1 MPAPQVFVTINTPP
15 GSVPTVNRTF
25 QVGGNMSFTLP
36 SGYSFVSTSKT
47 ATVQFGPGGSLVA
60 GQFAGSTLNWQ
71 CTGTVGPSSPWG
83 SFVTLSIRAAAT
95 FRFFHNLGEPDLVT
109 VDVNTTFVV
118 RLVPAIAPTI
128 NLNPFTS
135 PIVATQLP
143 LDFTFTGSAAG
154 PQGPIQLVQYKVEE
168 GQFANAVNL
177 TPVTQ
182 PWSRFQITLPLPP
195 TTPGHEHT
203 LTIRAIDTFGT
214 IGEIS
219 KTFAVEPQS
228 PIVVPPG
235 GKTTFSGAPTTSS
248 ITSWTRLEP
257 QCTDAD
263 IGTSSGARLF
273 DPLWML
279 TRQWQM

>member
-47 ATVQFGPGGSLVA
+47 ATVQFGPGGSL
-60 GQFAGSTLNWQ
+60 
-71 CTGTVGPSSPWG
+71 
-83 SFVTLSIRAAAT
+83 VTLSIRAAAT

-154 PQGPIQLVQYKVEE
+154 PQGPIQLVQYKVEG

-214 IGEIS
+214 IGEIA
-219 KTFAVEPQS
+219 KTFAVEPQP